1 MKEKYVL
8 NNKRH
13 KFYIL
18 LKQYLRVQLVIGLP
32 WKPSLHWHCPFTHT
46 AYLAHFL
53 LLHNSE
59 IQQFLYHYILYIQ
72 NKLMK
77 TNEKISNLGECHTN
91 LMLYRKSF
99 TSKVYNKVY
108 DGIMFLTHLFFP
120 ILCHPTRSQFFVWFS
135 LVTLVSSTNK
145 TDCHDITEILLKV
158 ALNTITPNP

>member
-1 MKEKYVL
+1 MGDKVLGKINGSKTLYHHQLCCVGYNKKEKYVL

-59 IQQFLYHYILYIQ
+59 IQQFLYHYVLYIQ

-99 TSKVYNKVY
+99 TFKVSA
-108 DGIMFLTHLFFP
+108 FL
-120 ILCHPTRSQFFVWFS
+120 V
-135 LVTLVSSTNK
+135 
-145 TDCHDITEILLKV
+145 
-158 ALNTITPNP
+158 